1 MTDSIAADQTTRPAR
16 RSPLHDRHLAL
27 GATMRDI
34 GGYEVPFKYASEL
47 AEHNAVREA
56 AGVFDL
62 SLMGEIRVSGPEAA
76 SFLAHTLI
84 SAIKPLALGK
94 AKYTMIVQEDG
105 GIIDDLIVYRLG
117 TEEFMLVQNAG
128 NMDVVYATLQE
139 RVGGYDVRIEDASAD
154 TALIAVQGPKA
165 AKLMRRVVPVDSHG
179 TLDSLRYYS
188 CTLLEVAGVEMIVAR
203 TGYTGEDGFEV
214 FPPADQAGAVWD
226 AILAAGGPVD
236 DPEDP
241 ADEGED
247 LGAVPCGIAC
257 RDTLR
262 LEAGMPLYGRELS
275 RERTPLEAGLKSVMG
290 PTKGRFIGRN
300 ALVNQ
305 PEPNELLVGL
315 QFGCKAAP
323 EKGSVLH
330 DADGNAVGTITSA
343 KVSPTLGHPIAFAY
357 VQKWQAATGTELTVD
372 IAGEECTAT
381 VVPTPFYNR
390 KKRK

>member
-1 MTDSIAADQTTRPAR
+1 MNDSTAAHRDGDSPR
-16 RSPLHDRHLAL
+16 RSPLHDRHV
-27 GATMRDI
+27 GAGAEIRNV
-34 GGYEVPFKYASEL
+34 GGYEVPWKYGSEL
-47 AEHNAVREA
+47 EEHRAVREA
-56 AGVFDL
+56 AGIFDL
-62 SLMGEIRVSGPEAA
+62 SLMGEIRVRGPEAA

-117 TEEFMLVQNAG
+117 TEEFLLVQNAG
-128 NMDVVYATLQE
+128 NIDQVFATLLE
-139 RVGGYDVRIEDASAD
+139 RVGGYDVQVEDATQD
-154 TALIAVQGPKA
+154 LALIAVQGPKA
-165 AKLMRRVVPVDSHG
+165 AKLLRRVVPRDSHG
-179 TLDSLRYYS
+179 TLDSMRYYS

-214 FPPADQAGAVWD
+214 FPPVARAGEVWD
-226 AILAAGGPVD
+226 AMVAAGGAVAS
-236 DPEDP
+236 PEDP

-247 LGAVPCGIAC
+247 LGAMRCGLAC

-262 LEAGMPLYGRELS
+262 MEAGMPLYGRELT

-305 PEPNELLVGL
+305 PEPKELLVGL
-315 QFGCKAAP
+315 QFGCKVAP
-323 EKGSVLH
+323 EKGTAVR
-330 DADGNAVGTITSA
+330 DAEGNEVGVITSA

-357 VQKWQAATGTELTVD
+357 VQRWLSAAGTELKVEVGGT
-372 IAGEECTAT
+372 ECDAT